1 MAMIEGIDLDHVAIA
16 MDDVALGWPRYR
28 GELSG
33 VWLGG
38 GDTPGFYCC
47 QLQYANGM
55 KLELLHPCRV
65 DENDFLAR
73 FLVRSGPGPHH
84 VTFKVPDLP
93 TALEEVRSTGLEP
106 VAVNLDDPLWKEAF
120 LHPKAAP
127 GIVVQLAESHD
138 EFAPEPQPPN
148 LPDASAHVPP
158 ALERVVHL
166 VADLDAARALFV
178 ELLAGTITN
187 EDKTSDGHVLDL
199 AWPGPGRL
207 RLIEPVSEALR
218 AWLGGRPGR
227 VHHLRFAFDS
237 PADQVRVVEP
247 EENLGTRLVIVGR

>member
-16 MDDVALGWPRYR
+16 MDDVAIGWPRYR
-28 GELSG
+28 AELSG

-38 GDTPGFYCC
+38 GETPGFYCG
-47 QLQYANGM
+47 QLEYANGM

-73 FLVRSGPGPHH
+73 FLARSGPGPHH
-84 VTFKVPDLP
+84 LTFKVPDLLA
-93 TALEEVRSTGLEP
+93 ALDDVRASGLEP
-106 VAVNLDDPLWKEAF
+106 VAVNLSDPSWKEAF

-138 EFAPEPQPPN
+138 GFAPEPEPPN
-148 LPDASAHVPP
+148 FPATSADVPA

-166 VADLDAARALFV
+166 VADLDSARALFV
-178 ELLAGTITN
+178 ELLSGTITN

-207 RLIEPVSEALR
+207 RLIEPESDALR
-218 AWLGGRPGR
+218 SWLGPRPGR
-227 VHHLRFAFDS
+227 VHHLRFAFDT
-237 PADQVRVVEP
+237 DLGQVRVVAP
-247 EENLGTRLVIVGR
+247 EDNLGTRLVVDGR